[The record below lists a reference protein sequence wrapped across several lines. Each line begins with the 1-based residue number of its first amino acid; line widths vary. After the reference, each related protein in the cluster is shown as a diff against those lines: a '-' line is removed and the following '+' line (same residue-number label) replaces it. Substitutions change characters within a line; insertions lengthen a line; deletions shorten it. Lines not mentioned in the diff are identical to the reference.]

1 MASPH
6 KTAKYVT
13 PLDTFIDFQ
22 NRRAIIVDGH
32 EDAIMTLTAVQD
44 VAAVVAQAVD
54 YEGEWPKVGGIRG
67 NRITVSRI
75 LEIGEVVRGTSTIY
89 TYGEIKSSQKISG
102 GPFTVDKVKLEDLQA
117 GHLETSWTLG
127 RRHPSV
133 SDGDAD
139 QLADMLKAVLT
150 GTLLSCAKG
159 AWDVSDAF
167 NQLLPEYRFV
177 QIEEFL
183 AAAWKGMA

>member
-32 EDAIMTLTAVQD
+32 EEAIMTLTAVQD

-75 LEIGEVVRGTSTIY
+75 LEIGEVVRGTSTI
-89 TYGEIKSSQKISG
+89 
-102 GPFTVDKVKLEDLQA
+102 
-117 GHLETSWTLG
+117 
-127 RRHPSV
+127 
-133 SDGDAD
+133 
-139 QLADMLKAVLT
+139 
-150 GTLLSCAKG
+150 
-159 AWDVSDAF
+159 
-167 NQLLPEYRFV
+167 
-177 QIEEFL
+177 
-183 AAAWKGMA
+183 